1 MPLAGNVPDWLFSLV
16 AAVTVFTLMYGIG
29 LALVPGEFRQVWRRP
44 RMIGKG
50 LLSVLVVVPVL
61 ALCVARVADLPRPAE
76 VGIVLMSIAPGAPVA
91 LRRALDAGGHRAFA
105 PALQVTVAVLAVIS
119 MPLSVAALDA
129 FYGASASIDP
139 RQLMR
144 QVFLAQL
151 LPLGLGAATRGFW
164 HGRAARI
171 EPVVTRIGTVLLLIL
186 ATLAMLDVW
195 QEVIGAG
202 LRLTLA
208 IAVVTLLALAA
219 GHLIGGPDP
228 ATRTAV
234 AISSAARNPGL
245 ALLAATLNEAPP
257 AIIRTVLVYL
267 VVSAF
272 TIIPYLVWRRR
283 AATRAAH
290 RIDPA

>member
-44 RMIGKG
+44 GMIGKG

-61 ALCVARVADLPRPAE
+61 ALCVARAADLPRPAE

-91 LRRALDAGGHRAFA
+91 LQRALDAGGHRSFA
-105 PALQVTVAVLAVIS
+105 PALQITVTVLAVVS
-119 MPLSVAALDA
+119 MPLSIAVLDA
-129 FYGASASIDP
+129 LYGASASIDP

-151 LPLGLGAATRGFW
+151 LPLGIGAATRGIW
-164 HGRAARI
+164 RDHAARI
-171 EPVVTRIGTVLLLIL
+171 EPVVTRVGTVLLLL
-186 ATLAMLDVW
+186 LTTLALIDVW
-195 QEVIGAG
+195 QVVIGAG
-202 LRLTLA
+202 LRVTLA
-208 IAVVTLLALAA
+208 IAVITLLALTA

-228 ATRTAV
+228 ATRTAI
-234 AISSAARNPGL
+234 AISSAARNAGL
-245 ALLAATLNEAPP
+245 ALLAATLNAAPP
-257 AIIRTVLVYL
+257 AIVRTVLVYL

-272 TIIPYLVWRRR
+272 TIVPYVAWRRR
-283 AATRAAH
+283 AATRAQ